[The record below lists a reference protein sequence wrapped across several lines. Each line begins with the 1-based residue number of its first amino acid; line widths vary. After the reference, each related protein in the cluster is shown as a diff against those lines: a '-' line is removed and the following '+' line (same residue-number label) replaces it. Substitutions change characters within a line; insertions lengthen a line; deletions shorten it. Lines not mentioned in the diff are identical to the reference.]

1 MTTKKT
7 TTTKSTA
14 SRTKQTTKKS
24 SFDVHN
30 FVFKTKIK
38 YVLNW
43 MQYMEEELD
52 DINSE
57 WLDGETY
64 DLYAVWLRDI
74 NHYINNGIPW
84 TLLSARERYLM
95 GIFNPETKKSLDDN
109 DKPQYTLVTELFL
122 GD

>member
-1 MTTKKT
+1 MSKTPKK
-7 TTTKSTA
+7 
-14 SRTKQTTKKS
+14 QMKKVQQK
-24 SFDVHN
+24 FNHAD

-109 DKPQYTLVTELFL
+109 DKP
-122 GD
+122 